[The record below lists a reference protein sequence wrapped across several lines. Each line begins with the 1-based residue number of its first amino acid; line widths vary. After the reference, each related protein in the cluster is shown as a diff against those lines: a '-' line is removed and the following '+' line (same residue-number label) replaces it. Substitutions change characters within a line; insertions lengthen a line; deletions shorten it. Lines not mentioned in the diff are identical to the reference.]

1 MSVAAPVP
9 APDGRRL
16 RRDERDLPAP
26 EPEAAVSARDDSVSV
41 PTGAPDPDL
50 DPAIAESRE
59 SSASPRSALW
69 FAGPRFCAGL
79 RLLLRLGGGV
89 VGITRARTRA
99 SPLNLPKRPGRGS
112 LRVTNSASASS
123 TPNMSNAASRA
134 SSSVRP
140 VVSTHSI
147 CQRAFRGLLSF
158 DRGGTCFGFA
168 VPSSSSECASAPE
181 RPFAVEPF
189 PPEARGGR
197 PLPLVTEGPPCARGL
212 PFVPLPVF

>member
-1 MSVAAPVP
+1 VSVAAPDP
-9 APDGRRL
+9 PPDGRRL
-16 RRDERDLPAP
+16 RREERDRPVPAP
-26 EPEAAVSARDDSVSV
+26 ETDPSSRDGSVSAPVV
-41 PTGAPDPDL
+41 LPDPDL
-50 DPAIAESRE
+50 DPPIAESRD
-59 SSASPRSALW
+59 SSASPRSDLW
-69 FAGPRFCAGL
+69 FAGPRLCAGL

-89 VGITRARTRA
+89 VGMTRARIRA

-123 TPNMSNAASRA
+123 TPNMSKAASRA
-134 SSSVRP
+134 SSIVRP

-168 VPSSSSECASAPE
+168 ASSSSSECVRGPV

-189 PPEARGGR
+189 PPDARGGR
-197 PLPLVTEGPPCARGL
+197 PLPLVADC
-212 PFVPLPVF
+212 PL